1 MADIRRFNVEL
12 LEDLHANAADAFAS
26 IAGGK
31 VLQDE
36 AAEQIKTA
44 TDKFKQ
50 GFLASDGSR
59 VVNEAEAGE
68 LAHEEVESLSVTRKH
83 VEK

>member
-12 LEDLHANAADAFAS
+12 LEDLHSNAADAFTA

-31 VLQDE
+31 VLDGD

-44 TDKFKQ
+44 TDNFKQ
-50 GFLASDGSR
+50 GFLASDGTR
-59 VVNEAEAGE
+59 VVNEPGADE
-68 LAHEEVESLSVTRKH
+68 LGHEEVESLSVTRKH